1 MDDRRVPGTLHAG
14 TSPAIRKASGGLT
27 VRCAVPGFNSAFAA
41 FRGSDFSMRSDVPP
55 TGGLMLSG
63 RFRASEQAP
72 DFAQIGLRAEFLE
85 E

>member
-1 MDDRRVPGTLHAG
+1 
-14 TSPAIRKASGGLT
+14 
-27 VRCAVPGFNSAFAA
+27 
-41 FRGSDFSMRSDVPP
+41 MRSDVPP